1 MATTLKQIQ
10 TQKQK
15 LAPRQLLQA
24 KLLQLNTINLEQ
36 AIISELEQN
45 PVLEQIEPEA
55 TEEPTNDEEAL
66 VKDKEID
73 VSQEDMYSDESTYY
87 FQQEKKEMPLP
98 ERHTL
103 IEDVIEQLKDTD
115 LLEAEKEIAE
125 EIIWNTNERGYL
137 DTDLILIADRIDMDE
152 EELEPILHVVQRLNP
167 IGFASRSLNECLTI
181 QLENEPGSM
190 AYKVIQ
196 SYFDDFMHKRYDKI
210 RSKLKCTKEELH
222 DVIEKIGHL
231 NPRPGEGYLDRFQTV
246 IPDLIVKEDGED
258 WIITTND
265 GGLPELRISKEYEIA
280 LGNHSYDKKA
290 KKFIKEKLD
299 SANWFIEAVK
309 QRRVTMINVMRSIIG
324 FQPEWFGGN
333 MDYLRPLKLQN
344 IAEQINMDIST
355 ISRSTR
361 GKFVDT
367 PYGIFE
373 LKHFFTDS
381 IELDGGKIEGTFVIK
396 RALKKIISDENKQK
410 PYSDDILV
418 EKLVEKGYSLARRTV
433 AKYRDQL
440 GFPVA
445 RLRREI

>member
-24 KLLQLNTINLEQ
+24 KLLQLNTVNLEQ

-55 TEEPTNDEEAL
+55 NEELTNDEETL

-98 ERHTL
+98 DRHTL
-103 IEDVIEQLKDTD
+103 IEDVIEQLRDTD
-115 LLEAEKEIAE
+115 LSEAEKEIAE

-137 DTDLILIADRIDMDE
+137 DTELILIADRMDMDE

-167 IGFASRSLNECLTI
+167 IGFASRNLKECLMI
-181 QLENEPGSM
+181 QLEDKPESM
-190 AYKVIQ
+190 AFRIIQ

-210 RSKLKCTKEELH
+210 RTKLKCTKEKLH
-222 DVIEKIGHL
+222 GVIEKIGQL
-231 NPRPGEGYLDRFQTV
+231 NPRPGEGYLDRFQIV

-265 GGLPELRISKEYEIA
+265 GGFPELRISKEYEIA
-280 LGNHSYDKKA
+280 VENNNYDKKA

-333 MDYLRPLKLQN
+333 MDFLRPLKLQN
-344 IAEQINMDIST
+344 IAEQIKMDIST

-381 IELDGGKIEGTFVIK
+381 IELDNGEIAGTFVIK
-396 RALKKIISDENKQK
+396 RALEKIISDENKQK
-410 PYSDDILV
+410 PFSDDILV
-418 EKLVEKGYSLARRTV
+418 KKLVEKGYNLARRTV

-440 GFPVA
+440 GYPVA
-445 RLRREI
+445 RLRKEI